1 MLPPSR
7 NVPILLLPSFGGRS
21 LLRRRRVSC
30 SLGSTLRLGALWFA
44 EQHHL
49 FSNPGLVFIVCAD
62 YTLHQVMTYDVPFI
76 EVHKCQSFHAFQNVN
91 CFQQST
97 APG

>member
-49 FSNPGLVFIVCAD
+49 FSNPRLVLIVCPD
-62 YTLHQVMTYDVPFI
+62 DTLHQWMSDDVSLI
-76 EVHKCQSFHAFQNVN
+76 EVNE
-91 CFQQST
+91 
-97 APG
+97 